1 VPTVKRWLTL
11 PPLAALV
18 GVPGLAAQETAVVYG
33 SVRDTSGSPLRAA
46 VTAVGRGQS
55 STADDQG
62 RYRLSVAP
70 GRTIVRVVH
79 LGYAPVFDTL
89 TLHAADSVERNYR
102 LVPIAVELQPH
113 VVTAAKRSQLLDQ
126 AVTSIVVLEQTEIA
140 RRAVTTVDEALD
152 RAPGVQ
158 FLNGQVNIRGSS
170 GYVQGLGS
178 RVLLLVDGVPANQ
191 GDRGG
196 INWDLV
202 PLERVERVEVV
213 KGAGSSLY
221 GSSALGGVVNLI
233 TREIPLGLHARV
245 RLAGSVFGDP
255 PHDIWRFRD
264 YTGAREGIDVSGS
277 YGTDALRGS
286 YSAGGWHSDGY
297 REQDR
302 RDHWQT
308 GGKAEWRPAAGTV
321 ATGSGSWASDQYEVP
336 LRWCVR
342 GTCDDRGQ
350 AYQPFLVDTS
360 GRGSHTRS
368 DKGFLTLTL
377 DRSPTPRV
385 ALHARGSWLR
395 THFTNFQPGNT
406 DAGVANRFGAE
417 LRGHLTSGPGQD
429 VTVGV
434 EGARSDVESDIFG
447 NHSQTELATYGE
459 SERVLGA
466 ARLTTGARIDF
477 LAVDGGTLSA
487 VVSPRA
493 GAVLAT
499 ARGAWRASIGRG
511 FRAPALAE
519 RFVSTEVSGLRV
531 IPNPN
536 LSPETA
542 WSSELGNTTRWSER
556 LRSDAALFWTEA
568 YDLIEPNVNAGSGEI
583 QFRNVARARLLGLDL
598 ALEGSPLT
606 SRLTTSFAYTL
617 LYARELARDTT
628 PARPLAFRPKHL
640 LTLGAD
646 YRWGPFGVGG
656 DFRYTSR
663 FERVEVYPDDPRV
676 DAKVLDLRASWE
688 SGQLA
693 ARVLLT
699 NALGYIYNLVPRTLA
714 PVRTLSVT
722 LTWTY

>member
-1 VPTVKRWLTL
+1 VKRRLTL
-11 PPLAALV
+11 APLAALV
-18 GVPGLAAQETAVVYG
+18 GAPGLAAQETAVVYG
-33 SVRDTSGSPLRAA
+33 SVQDTSGWPLRAA
-46 VTAVGRGQS
+46 VTAVGSGQS

-62 RYRLSVAP
+62 RYRLTVAP
-70 GRTIVRVVH
+70 ARTVLRVVH
-79 LGYAPVFDTL
+79 IGYAPVFDTL
-89 TLHAADSVERNYR
+89 TLGTADSVERNYR

-126 AVTSIVVLEQTEIA
+126 AVTSVAVLEQTEIA
-140 RRAVTTVDEALD
+140 RRAVTTVEEAVD

-196 INWDLV
+196 INWDLL

-221 GSSALGGVVNLI
+221 GSAALGGVVNLI

-245 RLAGSVFGDP
+245 RLTGSVFGDP

-264 YTGAREGIDVSGS
+264 YTGGREGIDVTGS

-286 YSAGGWHSDGY
+286 YSAGGWHSEGY

-302 RDHWQT
+302 QNHWQT
-308 GGKAEWRPAAGTV
+308 GGNGEWRPAAGTV
-321 ATGSGSWASDQYEVP
+321 VTASGSWASDQHDVP
-336 LRWCVR
+336 LLWCVR

-350 AYQPFLVDTS
+350 AYQPFLIDTS

-385 ALHARGSWLR
+385 ALHARASWLR
-395 THFTNFQPGNT
+395 THFINFQPGND

-434 EGARSDVESDIFG
+434 EGTRSDVESDIFG
-447 NHSQTELATYGE
+447 NHSQTALATYGE
-459 SERVLGA
+459 GERVLGA
-466 ARLTTGARIDF
+466 ARLTAGARIDL
-477 LAVDGGTLSA
+477 LAVDGGRLRA

-493 GAVLAT
+493 GAVRAT

-511 FRAPALAE
+511 FRAPALGE

-568 YDLIEPNVNAGSGEI
+568 YDLIEPTVNPGSGEI
-583 QFRNVARARLLGLDL
+583 QLRNVARARLLGLDL
-598 ALEGSPLT
+598 AALGSPLT
-606 SRLTTSFAYTL
+606 SRLTTSLAYTF
-617 LYARELARDTT
+617 LYARELARDTIA
-628 PARPLAFRPKHL
+628 ARPLAFRPKHL

-663 FERVEVYPDDPRV
+663 FERVEVYPGDPRV

-699 NALGYIYNLVPRTLA
+699 NALGYVYNFVPRTLA